1 MDKLVNYEKLSEF
14 KDNLLNDSVASPK
27 ATWSSKKITTYLN
40 TELANYAT
48 TASVDASLATKA
60 DVYEVA
66 SLEEIESLFIPV
78 PTGPAANEIWYITS
92 NESVITPYA
101 AEALPTIVSNVYEN
115 GKGVIKFASNL
126 TTIGLNAF
134 AQNNTNLTSI
144 TLPEGLTTLG
154 VGCFYGC
161 KNLTSIT
168 IPESVT
174 LIDNSAFQNGF
185 RAQYF
190 HLTIPENVLTIGE
203 WAFSSCLGIKTLTI
217 GSSVTSI
224 GTRAFSN
231 LSYLETIN
239 FTGTMAQWNAI
250 TKGSKWITGVGSQLQ
265 TPPSVVHCSDGDV
278 NL

>member
-27 ATWSSKKITTYLN
+27 ATWSSKKITTHLN

-78 PTGPAANEIWYITS
+78 PVQQPDEIWYTS
-92 NESVITPYA
+92 SDGNIITPTTPA
-101 AEALPTIVSNVYEN
+101 SLPTIVSNTYSD
-115 GKGVIKFASNL
+115 GKGIIKFASNL
-126 TTIGLNAF
+126 TNIGSKAFNGRNKLATFTLPNGVTTIGSQAF
-134 AQNNTNLTSI
+134 RQTLSSHLTSLVI
-144 TLPEGLTTLG
+144 PNSVTTIEGSA
-154 VGCFYGC
+154 FYGC
-161 KNLTSIT
+161 QG
-168 IPESVT
+168 V
-174 LIDNSAFQNGF
+174 Q
-185 RAQYF
+185 
-190 HLTIPENVLTIGE
+190 VLTIG
-203 WAFSSCLGIKTLTI
+203 SG
-217 GSSVTSI
+217 VTSI
-224 GTRAFSN
+224 GNSAFN
-231 LSYLETIN
+231 FLPYLTTIN

-250 TKGSKWITGVGSQLQ
+250 TKGSGWIDTRSIAPGV